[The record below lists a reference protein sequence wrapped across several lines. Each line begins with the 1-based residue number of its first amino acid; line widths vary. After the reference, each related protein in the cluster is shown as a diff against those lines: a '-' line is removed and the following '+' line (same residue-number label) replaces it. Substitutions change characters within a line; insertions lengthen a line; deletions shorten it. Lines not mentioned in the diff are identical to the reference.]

1 MMIESFGLGAIG
13 DDVMETYFYYVE
25 HIETGNVI
33 LSRFGIEIV
42 WGCLG
47 VI

>member
-25 HIETGNVI
+25 DKETGNGI
-33 LSRFGIEIV
+33 FSKFGIEIV
-42 WGCLG
+42 WVCLG